1 MSSTKSLR
9 IKNLKALS
17 DFERSEKLYRRA
29 NIILYMRIG
38 IDCRTILSPK
48 MGERAGV
55 GHYTYFLVKNLIEQ
69 DKKNEYV
76 LFFDL
81 KYPEA
86 REFKKKN
93 TKLVFFPLTKY
104 KKFLPYGY
112 SHLIVSSI
120 INREGL
126 DIFHGPANAVS
137 LSVKVPSVV
146 TIHDLAIYKHPSW
159 FPPKQGFSTKVV
171 VPKSIEKAEKV
182 IAVSESTK
190 KDIKSIFKTADNK
203 IDVIYEGFE
212 KEKSLPENKTK
223 RILKKFDLKG
233 DYVFYVGTIEP
244 RKNLHTLVKAFDN
257 VVMGNFN
264 KYRDYKL
271 IIAGGKGWKFDKFF
285 EAVKKSKCGRIRY
298 LNYVSHEE
306 KIALMS
312 GAKCFA
318 FPSLWEGFGLPVL
331 EAMNLGTP
339 VLTSDVS
346 SLPEVAG
353 KAAVLVKPNSIRAV
367 EKGLTQIMKSDA
379 KQKSMLKL
387 GIAQAKKFSWK
398 KCAQETLKIYKE
410 VNKK

>member
-1 MSSTKSLR
+1 MK
-9 IKNLKALS
+9 
-17 DFERSEKLYRRA
+17 
-29 NIILYMRIG
+29 IG
-38 IDCRTILSPK
+38 IDCRTILSPE

-55 GHYTYFLVKNLIEQ
+55 GHYTYFLVKNLIEL

-112 SHLIVSSI
+112 SHLIISSL

-126 DIFHGPANAVS
+126 DVYHGTANSVPLS
-137 LSVKVPSVV
+137 LKVPCVV
-146 TIHDLAIYKHPSW
+146 TIHYLAIYKHPSW
-159 FPPKQGFSTKVV
+159 FPPNQGFSIKVL

-190 KDIKSIFKTADNK
+190 KDIKSIFKTSNNK
-203 IDVIYEGFE
+203 IEIVYEGFE
-212 KEKSLPENKTK
+212 KASRLARGKIEK
-223 RILKKFDLKG
+223 ILKKFDIKG
-233 DYVFYVGTIEP
+233 GYIFYVGTIEP
-244 RKNLHTLVKAFDN
+244 RKNLDILVKAFDN
-257 VVMGNFN
+257 VMMENFN
-264 KYRDYKL
+264 KFKDYKL
-271 IIAGGKGWKFDKFF
+271 FIAGGRGWKFDKFF

-312 GAKCFA
+312 AAKCFA

-339 VLTSDVS
+339 VLTSNVS

-353 KAAVLVKPNSIRAV
+353 KAAVLVNP
-367 EKGLTQIMKSDA
+367 KSVKA
-379 KQKSMLKL
+379 
-387 GIAQAKKFSWK
+387 
-398 KCAQETLKIYKE
+398 
-410 VNKK
+410 